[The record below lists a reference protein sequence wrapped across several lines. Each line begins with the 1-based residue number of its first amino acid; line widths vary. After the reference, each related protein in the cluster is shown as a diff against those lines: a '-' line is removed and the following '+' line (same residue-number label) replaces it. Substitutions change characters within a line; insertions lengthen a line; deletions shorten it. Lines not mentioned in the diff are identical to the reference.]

1 MKTKNSVKSKVFMTL
16 ALALC
21 SFTGAMANE
30 DAILNSDPIDI
41 NGYVQQ
47 APPATDQELERVKG
61 ELQRQKNAIII
72 NKAKKKK
79 YNELSRTTEKLADE
93 TEEMI
98 EERRE
103 SQETIDKF
111 NKKIDCLMNNNAGA
125 ECAEFVKGG
134 SDTVKV
140 SQAAP
145 VEKVETAVEKT
156 PGKMGDVIKILP
168 YSGFTS
174 IQSENENLEANLT
187 MGLRVESDITERFS
201 VGLGFNYMNMQT
213 TDFANSY
220 QGFYRS
226 GFDYNDLSNFYGGG
240 REAEY
245 TNLSFEIYSKY
256 FITKTERFRPYVGGG
271 ISYNR
276 SQLNY
281 LDNRDQQF
289 TYPSGFNNQRVYQF
303 GDEEVISSHMKVNL
317 VGGTEVIFTK
327 NFGLNLELQYARG
340 LGGNLGSDNA
350 NLNNAPDQDR
360 LQALSD
366 ELMEANLFSVYAGI
380 LVLF

>member
-1 MKTKNSVKSKVFMTL
+1 MTL

-134 SDTVKV
+134 SDTVKD

-145 VEKVETAVEKT
+145 VEKVETAPLT
-156 PGKMGDVIKILP
+156 PLAV
-168 YSGFTS
+168 
-174 IQSENENLEANLT
+174 
-187 MGLRVESDITERFS
+187 
-201 VGLGFNYMNMQT
+201 
-213 TDFANSY
+213 
-220 QGFYRS
+220 
-226 GFDYNDLSNFYGGG
+226 
-240 REAEY
+240 
-245 TNLSFEIYSKY
+245 
-256 FITKTERFRPYVGGG
+256 
-271 ISYNR
+271 
-276 SQLNY
+276 
-281 LDNRDQQF
+281 
-289 TYPSGFNNQRVYQF
+289 
-303 GDEEVISSHMKVNL
+303 
-317 VGGTEVIFTK
+317 
-327 NFGLNLELQYARG
+327 
-340 LGGNLGSDNA
+340 LGG
-350 NLNNAPDQDR
+350 
-360 LQALSD
+360 
-366 ELMEANLFSVYAGI
+366 
-380 LVLF
+380 